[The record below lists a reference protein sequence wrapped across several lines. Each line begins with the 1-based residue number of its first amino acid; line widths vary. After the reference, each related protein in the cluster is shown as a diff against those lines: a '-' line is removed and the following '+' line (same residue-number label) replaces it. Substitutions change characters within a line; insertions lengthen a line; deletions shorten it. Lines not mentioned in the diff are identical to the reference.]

1 MEGVVRMAYDNSI
14 IVSRSSL
21 RTPNQEI
28 LRDVFCH
35 GVVLLTI
42 IIMSFLVM
50 SNRALFL
57 GFRNAS

>member
-1 MEGVVRMAYDNSI
+1 MAYDNSI

-57 GFRNAS
+57 GFRNVS